1 MTKSVLHVTR
11 DITSIQTT
19 SALREMTPTAIIA
32 FNTVILIQKVIPIL
46 LTKVAVNL
54 SVRNVRKVIILIA
67 STSAKNF
74 LKTVKQ
80 LIKLEHVL
88 IVTMVM
94 NLILMEIVY
103 LSMKIVKTIVLNIG
117 GSIQKV
123 SFTQIGYPAVK
134 KSVKLVTQD
143 ITSTVITTVSNTHH
157 IAHQL
162 TIMEYVL
169 VVHWAIN

>member
-1 MTKSVLHVTR
+1 MTKSVSHVTR

-46 LTKVAVNL
+46 LTKVVVNF

-80 LIKLEHVL
+80 LIKLEPVL

-123 SFTQIGYPAVK
+123 SFTQIGYLVVK

-143 ITSTVITTVSNTHH
+143 ITSTVITTASNTHH

-169 VVHWAIN
+169 VVH